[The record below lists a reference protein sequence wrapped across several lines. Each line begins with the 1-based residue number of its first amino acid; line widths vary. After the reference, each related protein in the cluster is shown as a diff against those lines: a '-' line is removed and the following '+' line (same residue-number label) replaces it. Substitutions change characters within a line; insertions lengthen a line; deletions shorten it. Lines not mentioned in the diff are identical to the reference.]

1 MNKTRLVLFYSWSGN
16 TRRAARLLAERAG
29 ADLVE
34 LEPVS
39 PYPADCAQ
47 TVRQAGREIRQ
58 GICPALRPLSLD
70 LSGCEAL
77 FLGTPNWCGTMAP
90 PLQSFLRQALPQGL
104 RIAPF
109 CTHGGGGAGRIAA
122 DLARLCAGCEVLP
135 LLSLRGDEVSAA
147 GPAIDRWLEQIG
159 LAPDRAEGG
168 CRDEA

>member
-39 PYPADCAQ
+39 PYPADYAQ

-58 GICPALRPLSLD
+58 GVCPALRPLSLD

-104 RIAPF
+104 RAFVAKVAAHSKHPALKPQ
-109 CTHGGGGAGRIAA
+109 GAGCFGQHQRAPKI
-122 DLARLCAGCEVLP
+122 DGEQ
-135 LLSLRGDEVSAA
+135 
-147 GPAIDRWLEQIG
+147 PANVRV
-159 LAPDRAEGG
+159 
-168 CRDEA
+168 

>member
-39 PYPADCAQ
+39 PYPADYAQ

-58 GICPALRPLSLD
+58 GVCPALRPLSLD
-70 LSGCEAL
+70 LSSCEAL

-109 CTHGGGGAGRIAA
+109 CTHGGAARGASPRTLRACAPG
-122 DLARLCAGCEVLP
+122 ARCSRCSPCAGTRFP
-135 LLSLRGDEVSAA
+135 PRGPRSTA
-147 GPAIDRWLEQIG
+147 G
-159 LAPDRAEGG
+159 
-168 CRDEA
+168 